1 MIGRADDDEKATLL
15 RYLDAQRDSVL
26 AILDGLSD
34 SALNTSVVGSGW
46 TPLGLVRHLCAA
58 ERLWLHRVLAGS
70 QTAPYPWPA
79 EGGDPFTVELPTADV
94 IAFYREQIAL
104 SNSNIAARELTD
116 RPRLAPPPDLAEF
129 AVDVRSIVL
138 HMIEET
144 ARHAGHLD
152 IVRELIDG
160 RTGLGPR

>member
-1 MIGRADDDEKATLL
+1 MTDNAESITLV

-34 SALNTSVVGSGW
+34 TELNTPVVPSGW
-46 TPLGLVRHLCAA
+46 TPLGLVRHLCGA
-58 ERLWLHRVLAGS
+58 EHLWLHHLLAGS
-70 QTAPYPWPA
+70 PGYPPPWPA
-79 EGGDPFTVELPTADV
+79 HGPHSPFTVDLPTAEV
-94 IAFYREQIAL
+94 IAFYRRQIAV
-104 SNSNIAARELTD
+104 SNDNIAAA
-116 RPRLAPPPDLAEF
+116 RLDAPPTIAAPPELAEYGP
-129 AVDVRSIVL
+129 DVRSIVL

-160 RTGLGPR
+160 STGLGPR